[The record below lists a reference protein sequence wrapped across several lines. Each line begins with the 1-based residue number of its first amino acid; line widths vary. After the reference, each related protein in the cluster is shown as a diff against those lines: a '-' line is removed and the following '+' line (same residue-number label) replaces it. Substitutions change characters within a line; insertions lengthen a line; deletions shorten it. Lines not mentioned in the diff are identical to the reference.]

1 MRLQGFI
8 PSFLSVLGVLL
19 LTAPAEAAR
28 LQFWRFNPDENRLI
42 FTTDTVVQPRAQ
54 LIPNPTRLVID
65 LPGTTF
71 NQPMVNQVV
80 GGAIREVRVGQFDA
94 QTTRIVIE
102 LNEGYTLDPQDVRV
116 RGATPTQWVVQ
127 IPEPQL
133 IAGSTAPEQP
143 STVPRPTAS
152 GPTEPSVP
160 GAATVLEGVQLT
172 PDGIFVRTSGASP
185 TIDIDRDRRRR
196 QLTIELE
203 NTALSSQLTEREI
216 DLNSFGIDSLE
227 LIQSD
232 DSPTTAQIRLTLDN
246 RDVNVQ
252 ATVSTLGG
260 VVIVPQGAGVAIAQ
274 QPNRPP
280 TSLSTRPSAPA
291 PDPQQPTIIQS
302 IELIEDGTQLL
313 IRGDQPIESYTGG
326 WDRATTDYQITI
338 PNARLA
344 DPITGPQL
352 ASDSPLL
359 RIRLREENDTVII
372 SLQPAAR
379 AQLGTVIQPSRQL
392 LALPLQQSAPVAPPN
407 YNPGGPIALP
417 NPPNGQLVIV
427 IDPGHGG
434 PDPGAVGIGGLR
446 EKDVVLPLSLQVAQL
461 LQQQG
466 IYVVMTR
473 QDDRDLDL
481 EPRVQI
487 AERANADLF
496 VSIHANAISLSRP
509 DVNGIETYYY
519 SDRGNRLAQFI
530 HRSMIQATGRPDR
543 GVRQAR
549 FYVIRNTSM
558 PAVLLETGFVTG
570 GQDARLL
577 ADSAFQRRMAEAIAR
592 GILEYVQATF

>member
-1 MRLQGFI
+1 VRLQGFI

-19 LTAPAEAAR
+19 LTSPAEAAR

-71 NQPMVNQVV
+71 NQPLVNQAV

-94 QTTRIVIE
+94 QTTRIVVE
-102 LNEGYTLDPQDVRV
+102 LSDGYTLDPQDVRV

-127 IPEPQL
+127 IPEPQPVADSL
-133 IAGSTAPEQP
+133 ATNQSST
-143 STVPRPTAS
+143 SPRPTAS
-152 GPTEPSVP
+152 GPTEPIVA
-160 GAATVLEGVQLT
+160 GATTVLEGVRLT
-172 PDGIFVRTSGASP
+172 PDGVFIRTSGASP
-185 TIDIDRDRRRR
+185 SIDVDRDRRRR
-196 QLTIELE
+196 RLTLELE
-203 NTALSSQLTEREI
+203 NTSLSSQLTEREI
-216 DLNSFGIDSLE
+216 DVDSFGIDNIELE
-227 LIQSD
+227 QTD
-232 DSPTTAQIRLTLDN
+232 ESPPTVEVTFELDN
-246 RDVNVQ
+246 RDVDLQ

-260 VVIVPQGAGVAIAQ
+260 VVVVPQGAGVAIAQ
-274 QPNRPP
+274 QPNRPA
-280 TSLSTRPSAPA
+280 TSISTRPPTPA
-291 PDPQQPTIIQS
+291 PDPQQPATIQS
-302 IELIEDGTQLL
+302 IELIENGGQLL
-313 IRGDQPIESYTGG
+313 IRADQPIETYTGG

-344 DPITGPQL
+344 DQISGPQL

-379 AQLGTVIQPSRQL
+379 AQLGNVIQPSRQL
-392 LALPLQQSAPVAPPN
+392 LALPLQQSVPVPPPN
-407 YNPGGPIALP
+407 SSPRSPISLP
-417 NPPNGQLVIV
+417 NPPNGQVVII

-434 PDPGAVGIGGLR
+434 PDPGAIGIGGLR
-446 EKDVVLPLSLQVAQL
+446 EKDIVLPLSRQVAQL

-466 IYVVMTR
+466 MYVVMTR
-473 QDDRDLDL
+473 QDDRDLGL

-519 SDRGNRLAQFI
+519 SDRGRRLAQFI
-530 HRSMIQATGRPDR
+530 HRSMVQATGRPDR

-577 ADSAFQRRMAEAIAR
+577 ADPAFQRQMAEAIAR